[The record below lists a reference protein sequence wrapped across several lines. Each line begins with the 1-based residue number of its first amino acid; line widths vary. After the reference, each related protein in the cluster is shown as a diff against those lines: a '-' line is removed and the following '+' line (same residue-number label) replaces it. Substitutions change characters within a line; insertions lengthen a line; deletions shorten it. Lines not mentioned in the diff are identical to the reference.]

1 MRNEYELIKI
11 LGKPCLFSPKRE
23 TALPSMFYSYELS
36 EGCSIL
42 NKKGAV
48 DFTGTIITLSP
59 FDFGDDDYIELGKF
73 DIGVIGTEISLDKFY
88 KKYNK
93 LN

>member
-36 EGCSIL
+36 EGCR
-42 NKKGAV
+42 
-48 DFTGTIITLSP
+48 II
-59 FDFGDDDYIELGKF
+59 
-73 DIGVIGTEISLDKFY
+73 
-88 KKYNK
+88 K
-93 LN
+93 LRVK

>member
-36 EGCSIL
+36 EGCRII

-48 DFTGTIITLSP
+48 ANFTGTIITLSP
-59 FDFGDDDYIELGKF
+59 FDFGDNDYIELGKF
-73 DIGVIGTEISLDKFY
+73 DIVIIGTEFSLNKFY
-88 KKYNK
+88 KK
-93 LN
+93 